1 MIKDHFF
8 FPFTLENKYIPR
20 KMNFIYIYIEK
31 TDYDYT
37 PRQAK
42 VRNQEEA
49 MGNPKPKKSKKIFK
63 KK

>member
-1 MIKDHFF
+1 
-8 FPFTLENKYIPR
+8 
-20 KMNFIYIYIEK
+20 MNFIYIYIEK

>member
-1 MIKDHFF
+1 
-8 FPFTLENKYIPR
+8 
-20 KMNFIYIYIEK
+20 MNFIYIYIEK

-49 MGNPKPKKSKKIFK
+49 MGNPKPKKSKKIFLKKWVAFK
-63 KK
+63 KKNPRASWICNP